1 MITKYTVRLVQPKG
15 TDSHDL
21 FTTNRHGEY
30 FLKFLLNPYVYIL
43 SRNTSNAHKRLSL
56 LSHLTFLPS
65 PPPKKK
71 IIQATARELQAISIK
86 LGSFFFVCTR
96 TSFFVCFSIFK
107 SFSFVF
113 HISPSVHNFFHVIR
127 QTVKKRNTFW
137 N

>member
-65 PPPKKK
+65 PPPKKNNSSNCAK
-71 IIQATARELQAISIK
+71 A
-86 LGSFFFVCTR
+86 LGYFHKTWLVFFSYVL
-96 TSFFVCFSIFK
+96 VLH
-107 SFSFVF
+107 FSFVSRFSNLFRLSSTF
-113 HISPSVHNFFHVIR
+113 HHLYTIFFTLFGR
-127 QTVKKRNTFW
+127 L
-137 N
+137 